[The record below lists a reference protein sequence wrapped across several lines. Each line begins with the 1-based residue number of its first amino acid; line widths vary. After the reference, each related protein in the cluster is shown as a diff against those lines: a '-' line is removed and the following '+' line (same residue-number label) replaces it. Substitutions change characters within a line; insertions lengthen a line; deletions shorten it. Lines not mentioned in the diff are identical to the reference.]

1 MPFELS
7 VSLVITV
14 IIAYFLGNISPSTLL
29 ARARGMD
36 IKKVGSGNA
45 GTTNTLRVL
54 GAKAALI
61 TLVIDIGKGVLAVLI
76 GRFAAGEGAAMFC
89 AVFVFLGHV
98 WPLLLRFQGGKGVA
112 TAFGASVALD
122 WRIGLLALV
131 IVAVTVLISRH
142 VSLGSILG
150 AVSFPF
156 LAYFFKPDFLILA
169 CIMAAVVIFKHR
181 SNIGRLVRG
190 EESTISLS
198 WFKKK

>member
-76 GRFAAGEGAAMFC
+76 GRFAAGEGAAMLC